1 MLIQGIYRYHITYWR
16 ERPANGKHRCGFSP
30 RWIVLQKWIKVILHN
45 KLSMISAILSI
56 SLTIAVVVAL
66 GQLTDGV
73 LHSYEEIR
81 LAASHYDDSF
91 SKLSEEQAAAL
102 REALAAKRL
111 DVQGVVIEKRV
122 GVYDDELGLPVEW
135 LEVEGDPGLILGI
148 QCTSGRMPQL
158 PDEVCITQTYLEKT
172 GLAVGL
178 GDQIMASVQ
187 TDGGDVIEKKATI
200 VGILDRYTSMTSD
213 FCTISSAGPYMPAG
227 TVATDVLEKPVPSYT
242 AYVLYNEDEDPLAA
256 GSAFSRITY
265 LLTGSTDYS
274 TIKSLGITLFGTN
287 DRNAQEYTKEQS
299 VYLLMPYLLVITL
312 LFLIVS
318 VVFVRMIVGVMLTMR
333 RRDLGILFAL
343 GLSRKRLKKTL
354 FFEAGLF
361 TGAAASFGLPLS
373 YFFYQGIYEGVRT
386 MSAVGYIS
394 RSLSPSAV
402 LAALLSVLVGVS
414 LAYGSAYIKM
424 ARNQPYSYF
433 EQSKDVS
440 NVSIKKNQRPTGDGP
455 LFIALRNLERNAS
468 RTFGILLLQ
477 FFACGFIM
485 ISIILFSALQNGTKD
500 YLKGLMGTVSSDYS
514 IGSNTKVGQFF
525 TPETVENM
533 QGLEGIDNAYPV
545 WFVYAEI
552 NGSPSAIYVYS
563 EEFMEGSGLEAGE
576 TPLLYAMDRSTMIG
590 NARRSFSANENVTL
604 QDTNGTSLAETKIHD
619 LVSPQMFYGYGN
631 YPKDELI
638 CNEAFAHAY
647 LQALPLRCS
656 TILVRTEL
664 SYMDLQNTLV
674 KASLWQSGNWI
685 DFHKTGMTEAENQ
698 LRFMTSMAGI
708 FGATILLFLLVSV
721 INVTHQLCLLRSK
734 EYAMLEAIGFRK
746 KDIFHI
752 VSLEMALI
760 SVLAVILSLMGAY
773 LVHVGIFQSIG
784 FDVSLLWC
792 AIFAAAVVF
801 LSFVS
806 SQIVSRFAID
816 KSMVERLCEVER

>member
-16 ERPANGKHRCGFSP
+16 ERPARGKHRCGFSP
-30 RWIVLQKWIKVILHN
+30 RWLVLRKWIKVILHN

-56 SLTIAVVVAL
+56 SVTIAVIVAL

-91 SKLSEEQAAAL
+91 SSLSEAQAASL

-122 GVYDDELGLPVEW
+122 GVYEDELGLAVEW

-148 QCTSGRMPQL
+148 QCTSGRMPQS

-172 GLAVGL
+172 GLADGL
-178 GDQIMASVQ
+178 GDQITASVL

-213 FCTISSAGPYMPAG
+213 FCTISTAGPDMPAG
-227 TVATDVLEKPVPSYT
+227 TVATDVLKKPVQSYT
-242 AYVLYNEDEDPLAA
+242 AYFLYKEEDSLAV

-274 TIKSLGITLFGTN
+274 TIKSLGITLSGTN
-287 DRNAQEYTKEQS
+287 DKSAQEYTKEQS
-299 VYLLMPYLLVITL
+299 VFLLMPYLLVIAV

-318 VVFVRMIVGVMLTMR
+318 VIFVRMIVGVMLTMR
-333 RRDLGILFAL
+333 RSDLGILLAL
-343 GLSRKRLKKTL
+343 GLSRKRLKQIL

-361 TGAAASFGLPLS
+361 TGAAACFGLPLS
-373 YFFYQGIYEGVRT
+373 YFFYQGIYEGVRN

-394 RSLSPSAV
+394 RSMSPSAI

-414 LAYGSAYIKM
+414 LAYGSAYMKM

-433 EQSKDVS
+433 EQSKDVA
-440 NVSIKKNQRPTGDGP
+440 NVSIKKNQRPTGAGP
-455 LFIALRNLERNAS
+455 LFIAQRNLERNAA
-468 RTFGILLLQ
+468 RTFGILRLQ

-525 TPETVENM
+525 APETVENM
-533 QGLEGIDNAYPV
+533 QGLEGIENAYPV
-545 WFVYAEI
+545 WFVCAEI
-552 NGSPSAIYVYS
+552 NGSPSAIYIYS
-563 EEFMEGSGLEAGE
+563 EEFMIGSGLEAGE
-576 TPLLYAMDRSTMIG
+576 TPLLYAMDRTTMIG
-590 NARRSFSANENVTL
+590 GSRQSFSANENVTL

-647 LQALPLRCS
+647 LQDLPLRCS

-664 SYMDLQNTLV
+664 SYMELQNTLV
-674 KASLWQSGNWI
+674 EGDLWQAGNWI

-698 LRFMTSMAGI
+698 LRFVTSMAGI
-708 FGATILLFLLVSV
+708 FGATILLFLLVSM
-721 INVTHQLCLLRSK
+721 INMTHQLCLLRSK
-734 EYAMLEAIGFRK
+734 EYAVLEAIGFRK

-752 VSLEMALI
+752 VSLEMTLI
-760 SVLAVILSLMGAY
+760 SILSMILSLIGACLIY
-773 LVHVGIFQSIG
+773 TAIYKSIG

-792 AIFAAAVVF
+792 GIFAAAFVF
-801 LSFVS
+801 LSFIS

-816 KSMVERLCEVER
+816 KSMFERLCEVER